1 MKLKSIENLL
11 DYTIDVFDK
20 YVDKELLP
28 FKALTSTYK
37 IYLQTKTMSEK
48 DLVQGMNSLH
58 LEPKLTWDMVSQK
71 ASIVGRQLLCSAFS
85 TQADMIHRPGS
96 KRVFIVDSKIYVVI
110 NKESLSRLV
119 LDNLFRFDD
128 FIEYD
133 LKIIARH
140 EVGHVI
146 DAIINDGIPEDEFIE
161 RKRKKDEAFDKYI
174 KYTNSDNSDADE
186 ATKLYYAIPNEAA
199 ANNIVGLTCKDIIS
213 MNHKRAKRHKFD
225 IKID

>member
-11 DYTIDVFDK
+11 DYTIDIFDK
-20 YVDKELLP
+20 YVGKELKS
-28 FKALTSTYK
+28 FKELTRSYT
-37 IYLQTKTMSEK
+37 IYLKTKTMSES
-48 DLVQGMNSLH
+48 DLIKGMNSLR
-58 LEPKLTWDMVSQK
+58 LEPKLTWDIVSQK

-85 TQADMIHRPGS
+85 TQTDILHRPGS
-96 KRVFIVDSKIYVVI
+96 KRVFVADSKIYVVI
-110 NKESLSRLV
+110 NKESLSRLI

-146 DAIINDGIPEDEFIE
+146 DAIINDGMPEDEFDE
-161 RKRKKDEAFDKYI
+161 YKRKNDEAFDKYI
-174 KYTNSDNSDADE
+174 KYTNGDNHNIDE

-199 ANNIVGLTCKDIIS
+199 ANNITGLTCKDFIN
-213 MNHKRAKRHKFD
+213 MNHKRAKRHTFN